1 MVTPAVR
8 RSAVAFLCETHE
20 ASQRRACEVLSV
32 SRRRVGYR
40 SCKDDGVLRERLRAL
55 AGERRRFGYK
65 RLAILLR
72 REGLHHNLKKIYR
85 VYKEEGLSVRKR
97 KGRKRAIGTRQPLP
111 RPDKAGQIWSLDFIS
126 DALSDGRRFRILG
139 VMDQCTRECLTL
151 TVGTS
156 LGGHRV
162 VRELDRLIRQHGK
175 PLCIISDNGTEL
187 TSRAVLQWAQQHC
200 VDWHYITPGKP
211 TENGY
216 TESMNGKIR
225 DECLNEHWFMSL
237 VEARSLIEAWRL
249 DYNTVRPH
257 SSLNYQTPAQATAA
271 LRKTLVVAPHG
282 ACPTKEQTLC

>member
-8 RSAVAFLCETHE
+8 RGAVTYLCAAHE

-40 SCKDDGVLRERLRAL
+40 SCKDDDVLRERLRAL

-65 RLAILLR
+65 RLAILLK
-72 REGLHHNLKKIYR
+72 REGHHHNLKKIYR
-85 VYKEEGLSVRKR
+85 VYKEEGLSVKRR

-111 RPDKAGQIWSLDFIS
+111 RADKAGQIWSLDFIS

-151 TVGTS
+151 TVDTS

-162 VRELDRLIRQHGK
+162 VRELDRLIHLHGK
-175 PLCIISDNGTEL
+175 PLCIVSDNGTEL
-187 TSRAVLQWAQQHC
+187 TSRAVLQWAQENRI
-200 VDWHYITPGKP
+200 DWHYITPGRP

-225 DECLNEHWFMSL
+225 DECLNEHWFMTL
-237 VEARSLIEAWRL
+237 KDARNLIEAWRL

-257 SSLNYQTPAQATAA
+257 SSLNYQTPAEACAA
-271 LRKTLVVAPHG
+271 LRQTLAVASHG
-282 ACPTKEQTLC
+282 ACEERP